1 MTSNAQIPS
10 ALLNGTPDDM
20 LRSMLILMRDMKQI
34 YLAEK
39 QAISSKAL
47 KDFIAL
53 QPLKT
58 QFMQQF
64 EIGLKAIR
72 TKGDAIKSASPALRA
87 EIITL
92 QAEMD
97 ELASLSMTWSERM
110 VESIRRMQTRLIE
123 AGRRSIQPETP
134 LYNPKGAMGSYGTR
148 VQSTAIN
155 QAY

>member
-1 MTSNAQIPS
+1 
-10 ALLNGTPDDM
+10 
-20 LRSMLILMRDMKQI
+20 
-34 YLAEK
+34 
-39 QAISSKAL
+39 
-47 KDFIAL
+47 
-53 QPLKT
+53 
-58 QFMQQF
+58 
-64 EIGLKAIR
+64 
-72 TKGDAIKSASPALRA
+72 
-87 EIITL
+87 
-92 QAEMD
+92 MD